1 MVKNACLVYDKC
13 RCYSEINLGHLTL
26 HVIGNC
32 HFIDLNQTG
41 IIFLQG
47 IFQYMSTVNSDMY
60 FLCGLENF
68 KELATLID
76 HIDLPLRV
84 RYQFCLAPV
93 SVKSPFLSTLF
104 TKVLVN
110 TKYDLIDA
118 NDNFRLIITLF

>member
-13 RCYSEINLGHLTL
+13 RCYSETL

-110 TKYDLIDA
+110 TKYDSIDA
-118 NDNFRLIITLF
+118 NDNFPLIITLF

>member
-1 MVKNACLVYDKC
+1 MFKDASLVYDNGS
-13 RCYSEINLGHLTL
+13 CYGKINLGQLTL
-26 HVIGNC
+26 HMIRDC
-32 HFIDLNQTG
+32 HLIDLNQTG

-110 TKYDLIDA
+110 TK
-118 NDNFRLIITLF
+118 